1 MAEWSA
7 THDAELKKLY
17 EKRLS
22 IAFIATWMRREAS
35 DVRQRLQALGLAKAR
50 GASAAAAPA
59 SVTPEPEGDEEAEE
73 DFVAR
78 RGKHKGHL
86 LTDEAIHALYRK
98 AGRNYAGP
106 FPEK

>member
-1 MAEWSA
+1 MEWSA
-7 THDAELKKLY
+7 AQDAELKKLY

-22 IAFIATWMRREAS
+22 IAFIATWMRREGS

-50 GASAAAAPA
+50 GAAAAAQA
-59 SVTPEPEGDEEAEE
+59 ADADGDDDVDE
-73 DFVAR
+73 DFPAR

-86 LTDEAIHALYRK
+86 LSDEAIHALYRR

-106 FPEK
+106 LPPK